1 MHLEGVLMAI
11 AYLCLG
17 SNIGDKI
24 GNLQQ
29 AVKMLSA
36 SGMIT
41 VVRTS
46 ALYETE
52 PWGNKELEWFVNG
65 VIEVKTKLSPRELL
79 DLCKNTEIQM
89 GRVKTNPNE
98 YENRN
103 IDIDIIFYGDLIIDE
118 PDLKIPHAHLHE
130 RAFELVPLLELIP
143 DYEHPKYNK
152 SILQLHEELETLD
165 DVFLYGTRVD
175 I

>member
-1 MHLEGVLMAI
+1 MAI

-17 SNIGDKI
+17 SNIGDKV
-24 GNLQQ
+24 GYVQQ
-29 AVKMLSA
+29 AVKMLTA
-36 SGMIT
+36 TGMVT
-41 VVRTS
+41 VVRSS

-52 PWGNKELEWFVNG
+52 PWGNKDLDWFVNA

-89 GRVKTNPNE
+89 GRKIVESDK
-98 YENRN
+98 YQARI
-103 IDIDIIFYGDLIIDE
+103 IDIDILFYGDLIVDE
-118 PDLKIPHAHLHE
+118 PDLKIPHEHLHE
-130 RAFELVPLLELIP
+130 RAFALVPLLELIP
-143 DYEHPKYNK
+143 DYEHPKYKK
-152 SILQLHEELETLD
+152 SLLQLHEELETLD

>member
-1 MHLEGVLMAI
+1 MAI

-17 SNIGDKI
+17 SNTGDRIGYI
-24 GNLQQ
+24 QQ
-29 AVKMLSA
+29 AVSLLTSTNMV
-36 SGMIT
+36 T

-52 PWGNKELEWFVNG
+52 PWGNKDLEWFVNG
-65 VIEVKTKLSPRELL
+65 VIEIKTKLSPRELL
-79 DLCKNTEIQM
+79 ELCKNTERRM
-89 GRVKTNPNE
+89 GRLPSKSNE
-98 YENRN
+98 YENRI
-103 IDIDIIFYGDLIIDE
+103 IDIDILFYGDLTIDE

-130 RAFELVPLLELIP
+130 RAFALVPMLELIP
-143 DYEHPKYNK
+143 DYEHPKYKK
-152 SILQLHEELETLD
+152 SLLKLHEDLETVD

>member
-1 MHLEGVLMAI
+1 MAI

-17 SNIGDKI
+17 SNIGDKV
-24 GNLQQ
+24 GYVQQ
-29 AVKMLSA
+29 AVKMLTA
-36 SGMIT
+36 TGMVTI
-41 VVRTS
+41 VRSS

-52 PWGNKELEWFVNG
+52 PWGNKDLDWFVNA

-89 GRVKTNPNE
+89 GRKIVESDK
-98 YENRN
+98 YEARI
-103 IDIDIIFYGDLIIDE
+103 IDIDILFYGDLIVDE
-118 PDLKIPHAHLHE
+118 PDLKIPHEHLHE
-130 RAFELVPLLELIP
+130 RAFALVPLLELIP
-143 DYEHPKYNK
+143 DYEHPKYKK
-152 SILQLHEELETLD
+152 SLLQLHEELETLD

>member
-1 MHLEGVLMAI
+1 MAV

-17 SNIGDKI
+17 SNIGDKV
-24 GNLQQ
+24 GYLQQ
-29 AVKMLSA
+29 AVKLLTE
-36 SGMIT
+36 SGLVT

-52 PWGNKELEWFVNG
+52 PWGNKDLDWFVNG

-79 DLCKNTEIQM
+79 QLCKSTEMKM
-89 GRVKTNPNE
+89 GRQPQTEK
-98 YENRN
+98 YQARI
-103 IDIDIIFYGDLIIDE
+103 IDIDILFYGDLTIDE
-118 PDLKIPHAHLHE
+118 PDLKIPHEHLHE
-130 RAFELVPLLELIP
+130 RAFAIVPLLELIP
-143 DYEHPKYNK
+143 DYEHPKYKK
-152 SILQLHEELETLD
+152 SLLQLHEDLETLD

>member
-1 MHLEGVLMAI
+1 MAV

-24 GNLQQ
+24 GYLQQ
-29 AVKMLSA
+29 AVKLLTE
-36 SGMIT
+36 SGMVT

-52 PWGNKELEWFVNG
+52 PWGNKDLDWFVNG

-79 DLCKNTEIQM
+79 ELCKNTEIKM
-89 GRVKTNPNE
+89 GRKPSNKK
-98 YENRN
+98 YEARI
-103 IDIDIIFYGDLIIDE
+103 IDIDILFYGDLTIDE
-118 PDLKIPHAHLHE
+118 PDLKIPHEHLHE
-130 RAFELVPLLELIP
+130 RAFAIVPLLELIP
-143 DYEHPKYNK
+143 DYEHPKYKK
-152 SILQLHEELETLD
+152 SLLQLHEDLETLD

>member
-1 MHLEGVLMAI
+1 MAV

-17 SNIGDKI
+17 SNIGDKV
-24 GNLQQ
+24 GYLQQ
-29 AVKMLSA
+29 AVKLLTE
-36 SGMIT
+36 SGMVT

-52 PWGNKELEWFVNG
+52 PWGNKDLDWFVNG

-79 DLCKNTEIQM
+79 ELCKNTEIRM
-89 GRVKTNPNE
+89 GRKPSE
-98 YENRN
+98 KKYEARI
-103 IDIDIIFYGDLIIDE
+103 IDIDILFYGDLIIDE
-118 PDLKIPHAHLHE
+118 PDLKIPHEHLHE
-130 RAFELVPLLELIP
+130 RAFAIVPLLELIP
-143 DYEHPKYNK
+143 DYEHPKYKK
-152 SILQLHEELETLD
+152 SLLQLHEDLETLD

>member
-1 MHLEGVLMAI
+1 MAV

-17 SNIGDKI
+17 SNIGDKV
-24 GNLQQ
+24 GNVQR
-29 AVKMLSA
+29 AVKMLTL
-36 SGMIT
+36 SGMVT

-52 PWGNKELEWFVNG
+52 PWGNKNLDWFVNG

-79 DLCKNTEIQM
+79 ELCKNTEMQM
-89 GRVKTNPNE
+89 GRTHSDSNN
-98 YENRN
+98 YEARN
-103 IDIDIIFYGDLIIDE
+103 IDIDILFYGDLTIDE
-118 PDLKIPHAHLHE
+118 PDLQIPHKHLHE
-130 RAFELVPLLELIP
+130 RAFALVPLLELIP
-143 DYEHPKYNK
+143 DYEHPKYKK
-152 SILQLHEELETLD
+152 SLLQLHEDLETLD

>member
-1 MHLEGVLMAI
+1 MAV

-17 SNIGDKI
+17 SNIGDKV
-24 GNLQQ
+24 GYLQQ
-29 AVKMLSA
+29 AVKLLTE
-36 SGMIT
+36 SGMVT

-52 PWGNKELEWFVNG
+52 PWGNKDLDWFVNG

-79 DLCKNTEIQM
+79 ELCKNTEIRM
-89 GRVKTNPNE
+89 GRKPSE
-98 YENRN
+98 KKYEARI
-103 IDIDIIFYGDLIIDE
+103 IDIDILFYGDLTIDE
-118 PDLKIPHAHLHE
+118 PDLKIPHEHLHE
-130 RAFELVPLLELIP
+130 RAFAIVPLLELIP
-143 DYEHPKYNK
+143 DYEHPKYKK
-152 SILQLHEELETLD
+152 SLLKLHEDLETLD

>member
-1 MHLEGVLMAI
+1 MAV

-17 SNIGDKI
+17 SNIGDKV
-24 GNLQQ
+24 GYLQQ
-29 AVKMLSA
+29 AVKMLTA
-36 SGMIT
+36 SGMVT

-52 PWGNKELEWFVNG
+52 PWGNKDLDWFVNG

-89 GRVKTNPNE
+89 GRKPSE
-98 YENRN
+98 KKYEARI
-103 IDIDIIFYGDLIIDE
+103 IDIDILFYGDLIIDE
-118 PDLKIPHAHLHE
+118 PDLKIPHEHLHE
-130 RAFELVPLLELIP
+130 RAFAIVPLLELIP
-143 DYEHPKYNK
+143 DYEHPKYKK
-152 SILQLHEELETLD
+152 SLLKLHEDLETLD